1 MRDGGREEMEGENR
15 RGPKLLI
22 DFEEEEKM
30 EENKDMN
37 EASEVGR
44 WGGGGGGRVTGAGQE
59 SKRRPGD
66 GNAHWPLY

>member
-1 MRDGGREEMEGENR
+1 MEGENR

-37 EASEVGR
+37 EASEVGVGG
-44 WGGGGGGRVTGAGQE
+44 WGGVTGAGRE

>member
-1 MRDGGREEMEGENR
+1 MEGGREEMEGENR

-44 WGGGGGGRVTGAGQE
+44 
-59 SKRRPGD
+59 
-66 GNAHWPLY
+66 